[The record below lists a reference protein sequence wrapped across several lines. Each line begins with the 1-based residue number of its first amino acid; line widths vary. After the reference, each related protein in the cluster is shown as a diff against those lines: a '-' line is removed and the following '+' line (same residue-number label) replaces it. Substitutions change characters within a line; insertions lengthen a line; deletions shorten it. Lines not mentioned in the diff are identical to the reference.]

1 MKESIVMA
9 FLVFCAQEYYRE
21 LMHVNIIQRKM
32 ILTDG
37 RLYTHIQCFAV
48 VQEDILKMYL

>member
-1 MKESIVMA
+1 MA
-9 FLVFCAQEYYRE
+9 FLVFGAQEYYGE